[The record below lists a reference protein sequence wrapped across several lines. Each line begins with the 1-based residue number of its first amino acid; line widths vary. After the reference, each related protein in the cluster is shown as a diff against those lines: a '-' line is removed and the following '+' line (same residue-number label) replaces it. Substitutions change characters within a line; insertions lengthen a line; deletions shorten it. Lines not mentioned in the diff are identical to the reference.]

1 MSTQTNAPQVF
12 ISYSWKPVANREKV
26 IQLAERLS
34 SNFVHVIID
43 VWDLKEGQD
52 KNQFMEQ
59 MVNSPDVKRVLLICN
74 KDYSDKANN
83 RVGGVGI
90 ESLIISNEIYS
101 QAAQTKFIPVI
112 FEYDENNKPY
122 VPTFVNSRIFID
134 LSTEEVF
141 EENYE
146 LLMRNIFDKPI
157 SKRPPLGTPP
167 PYIESDEPIFLAT
180 AHKVTTIKKALID
193 EKKNSILFIQDYY
206 NTFISALDG
215 FKIDEKDLTRENYD
229 ELVLKSISDLTVL
242 RDDFINFL
250 ETYLNY
256 SIEID
261 IEKLHSF
268 FEKLLNFLLNLD
280 GIGQDSKQFGSIK
293 NDNFRFFFYELFLYF
308 TSVMFEK
315 ERFKELA
322 YILYNPFIINI
333 ERRNQTQEYNFTF
346 FRNHVAT
353 LNELR
358 NTKLQMNRISLTADT
373 IKERAIGKIKF
384 VQLHQADSIL
394 YYVSLFLAD
403 TNTYYRRPWFP
414 ETTCYHFYSFPLM
427 KKAISQKF
435 FDKIKVLF
443 QVDTKEQLIEKIKE
457 ANQNNRDNLQ
467 SIYYEVPQL
476 SHGLNI
482 DEICTIR

>member
-1 MSTQTNAPQVF
+1 MSTQTNAPQIF
-12 ISYSWKPVANREKV
+12 ISYSWKPVSNREKV

-74 KDYSDKANN
+74 KDYAEKANN

-112 FEYDENNKPY
+112 FEYDEQNKPY

-134 LSTEEVF
+134 LSNDEVF
-141 EENYE
+141 EDNYE
-146 LLMRNIFDKPI
+146 LLMRNLFDKPI

-167 PYIESDEPIFLAT
+167 PYIESDEPIFLPT
-180 AHKVTTIKKALID
+180 SHKVTTIKKSLIE

-206 NTFISALDG
+206 DSFLNALNN
-215 FKIDEKDLTRENYD
+215 FKIQEKDLTQENYD
-229 ELVLKSISDLTVL
+229 DVVLKSISDLSAL
-242 RDDFINFL
+242 RDDFINFI
-250 ETYLNY
+250 ETYLSY

-261 IEKLHSF
+261 IERLHSF
-268 FEKLLNFLLNLD
+268 FEKLLDYLLNLD
-280 GIGQDSKQFGSIK
+280 GIEHQSNTYGSIK

-308 TSVMFEK
+308 TCTMFEK
-315 ERFKELA
+315 ERFRELG
-322 YILYNPFIINI
+322 YILNNPFIVNI
-333 ERRNQTQEYNFTF
+333 KRHEKTQEYNFIY
-346 FRNHVAT
+346 FRSYVAT

-358 NTKLQMNRISLTADT
+358 NKKLQMNRISITADT
-373 IKERAIGKIKF
+373 LKERATGKISF
-384 VQLHQADSIL
+384 QQIQQADAIL
-394 YYVSLFLAD
+394 YYISLFIQD
-403 TNTYYRRPWFP
+403 NSYNRRPWFP
-414 ETTCYHFYSFPLM
+414 ETTCYHIYNFPLIS
-427 KKAISQKF
+427 KAVSQKF
-435 FDKIKVLF
+435 FDKLKPIFDVN
-443 QVDTKEQLIEKIKE
+443 TKEELIQKVDEVVK
-457 ANQNNRDNLQ
+457 NNKDNLQ
-467 SIYYEVPQL
+467 RFNYEIPQIGR
-476 SHGLNI
+476 GLKL